1 MKQDACAV
9 PTEEPKDAGLASVG
23 KYVFHNGNK
32 LSGVPACASCHGA
45 DATGGGDAGRDL
57 ATAPPDLTMIAAR
70 NGGTFPTD
78 QVMST
83 IDGLD
88 RGTHF
93 SAAMPEFG
101 AGDLGETV
109 IVENEGLGTPV
120 PMKLLMLTEYLESIQ
135 Q

>member
-1 MKQDACAV
+1 MRYAIVLAALVLAGCV
-9 PTEEPKDAGLASVG
+9 EEPIDGRTAYMENCAG
-23 KYVFHNGNK
+23 
-32 LSGVPACASCHGA
+32 CHGV
-45 DATGGGDAGRDL
+45 DGRGDGPAARDL
-57 ATAPPDLTMIAAR
+57 AVAPPDLTTITAR
-70 NGGTFPTD
+70 NGGIFPTN

-88 RGTHF
+88 RGAHF

-109 IVENEGLGTPV
+109 IVENDGLGTPV
-120 PMKLLMLTEYLESIQ
+120 PMRLLLLTEYLQSIQ

>member
-1 MKQDACAV
+1 MRFFIILTTLGLAACV
-9 PTEEPKDAGLASVG
+9 EEPVDGRTA
-23 KYVFHNGNK
+23 YMEN
-32 LSGVPACASCHGA
+32 CASCHGA
-45 DATGGGDAGRDL
+45 DATGGGSAARWL
-57 ATAPPDLTMIAAR
+57 TVAPPDLTTIASR
-70 NGGTFPTD
+70 NGGGFPRD

-109 IVENEGLGTPV
+109 IVEDEGLGTPV
-120 PMKLLMLTEYLESIQ
+120 PMKLLVLTEYLESIQ

>member
-1 MKQDACAV
+1 MRYLVILAALGLAACV
-9 PTEEPKDAGLASVG
+9 EEPVDGRTA
-23 KYVFHNGNK
+23 FMEN
-32 LSGVPACASCHGA
+32 CASCHGLE
-45 DATGGGDAGRDL
+45 ATGGGDAGRDL
-57 ATAPPDLTMIAAR
+57 ATAPPDLTMIATR

-88 RGTHF
+88 RGAHF

-109 IVENEGLGTPV
+109 IVESEGLGTPV
-120 PMKLLMLTEYLESIQ
+120 PLKLLMLTEYLESIQ

>member
-1 MKQDACAV
+1 MRYLIIFAALGLAACV
-9 PTEEPKDAGLASVG
+9 EEPVDGPTA
-23 KYVFHNGNK
+23 YMEN
-32 LSGVPACASCHGA
+32 CASCHGA
-45 DATGGGDAGRDL
+45 DAKGDGPVARDL
-57 ATAPPDLTMIAAR
+57 TTSPPDLTMIAAR

-109 IVENEGLGTPV
+109 IVENDGLGTPV
-120 PMKLLMLTEYLESIQ
+120 PMKLLVLTEYLESLQ

>member
-1 MKQDACAV
+1 MRYVIILLSLGLTACV
-9 PTEEPKDAGLASVG
+9 EEPIDGRTA
-23 KYVFHNGNK
+23 YMEN
-32 LSGVPACASCHGA
+32 CASCHGV
-45 DATGGGDAGRDL
+45 DGKGDGPAARGL
-57 ATAPPDLTMIAAR
+57 TVAPPDLTTIAAR
-70 NGGTFPTD
+70 NGGVFPVD

-88 RGTHF
+88 RGQHF

-109 IVENEGLGTPV
+109 IVEEQGLGTPV
-120 PMKLLMLTEYLESIQ
+120 PMKLLVLTEYLQSIQ

>member
-1 MKQDACAV
+1 MRYFIILAVLGLAACV
-9 PTEEPKDAGLASVG
+9 EEPVDGPTA
-23 KYVFHNGNK
+23 YQEN
-32 LSGVPACASCHGA
+32 CASCHGA
-45 DATGGGDAGRDL
+45 DGKGNGPAARGL
-57 ATAPPDLTMIAAR
+57 AVAPPDLTMIAAR
-70 NGGTFPTD
+70 NGGVFPTD

-88 RGTHF
+88 GGKHF
-93 SAAMPEFG
+93 STAMPEFG

-120 PMKLLMLTEYLESIQ
+120 PMKLLVLTEYLQSIQ

>member
-1 MKQDACAV
+1 MRGISILAILALAACV
-9 PTEEPKDAGLASVG
+9 EEPIDGRTAYLE
-23 KYVFHNGNK
+23 N
-32 LSGVPACASCHGA
+32 CADCHGT
-45 DATGGGDAGRDL
+45 DGKGDGPAARGL

-70 NGGTFPTD
+70 NGGVFPTN

-88 RGTHF
+88 RGEHF

-101 AGDLGETV
+101 AGDMGETV
-109 IVENEGLGTPV
+109 IVEQDGLGTPV
-120 PMKLLMLTEYLESIQ
+120 PMQLLVLTEYLQAIQ

>member
-1 MKQDACAV
+1 MRYLAILAVLGLAACV
-9 PTEEPKDAGLASVG
+9 EEPIDGRTAYLE
-23 KYVFHNGNK
+23 N
-32 LSGVPACASCHGA
+32 CASCHGV
-45 DATGGGDAGRDL
+45 DGKGDGPAARGL
-57 ATAPPDLTMIAAR
+57 AVAPPDLTTIAAR
-70 NGGTFPTD
+70 NGGVFPTD

-101 AGDLGETV
+101 AGDMGETV
-109 IVENEGLGTPV
+109 IVEEDGLGTPV
-120 PMKLLMLTEYLESIQ
+120 PMQLLLLAEYVESIQ

>member
-1 MKQDACAV
+1 MRYFIILAALSLAACV
-9 PTEEPKDAGLASVG
+9 EEPIDGRTA
-23 KYVFHNGNK
+23 YMEN
-32 LSGVPACASCHGA
+32 CASCHGP
-45 DATGGGDAGRDL
+45 GGMGDGPAARGL
-57 ATAPPDLTMIAAR
+57 AVAPPDLTMIASR
-70 NGGTFPTD
+70 NGGVFPTN

-93 SAAMPEFG
+93 SAVMPEFG

-109 IVENEGLGTPV
+109 IVENAGLGTPV
-120 PMKLLMLTEYLESIQ
+120 PMKLLVLTEYLQSIQ